1 MINIA
6 ICDNEITIVNK
17 TKRILEEYENYK
29 INISTFTSGEDLID
43 SRINF
48 DIIFLDIDMEGLSGI
63 ETAKKIRERDKKVKI
78 IYITN
83 YTDYTYEAF
92 GVHAFAYL
100 IKPIKSNELYK
111 QLDEAL
117 SYAEEENEE
126 VIEFITSDGFVRV
139 KLNDIFYFEY
149 QSRKII
155 MKTMDKSYTLNK
167 KISDVA
173 SEMEAYGFEMPHKSF
188 CINLYNVKSVKGYDI
203 YMMDGSVLP
212 LSQKKSSCFRD
223 SLNIYLSNRMD
234 KQRGR
239 IR

>member
-1 MINIA
+1 MTNIA
-6 ICDNEITIVNK
+6 ICDNEIIIVNK
-17 TKRILEEYENYK
+17 TKKLLEEYGSYK
-29 INISTFTSGEDLID
+29 INISTFTSGEDLIN
-43 SRINF
+43 SSINF

-63 ETAKKIRERDKKVKI
+63 DTAKKIRAYDKKVKI

-100 IKPIKSNELYK
+100 TKPIKSNELYK

-117 SYAEEENEE
+117 SYTVEENDE
-126 VIEFITSDGFVRV
+126 ILEFITTEGVVRV

-155 MKTMDKSYTLNK
+155 MKTRDKSYTLNK
-167 KISDVA
+167 KISEVVK
-173 SEMEAYGFEMPHKSF
+173 EMEDYSFEIPHKSF
-188 CINLYNVKSVKGYDI
+188 CINLYNVKNVKGYDI
-203 YMMDGSVLP
+203 YMMDGSILP

-239 IR
+239 NR